1 MCPEE
6 LTLSLYFDHELNPE
20 EMREV
25 TSHLDKC
32 PECREK
38 VEAFGRTSG
47 VLASLVS
54 EPDPETGER
63 IKDRILHSTRYRQNS
78 FRRSRFIRLPLP
90 VAAAAAAMFL
100 VLAVWRFIPRQDIN
114 APVASSELQD
124 REQVLEESPSP
135 PDLFLNP
142 AVSQPDREVVD
153 NMLRSRLHEELVND
167 GQMSIPLG
175 FSESEHGQPVLTR
188 VARFQEDQY

>member
-1 MCPEE
+1 
-6 LTLSLYFDHELNPE
+6 
-20 EMREV
+20 
-25 TSHLDKC
+25 
-32 PECREK
+32 
-38 VEAFGRTSG
+38 
-47 VLASLVS
+47 
-54 EPDPETGER
+54 
-63 IKDRILHSTRYRQNS
+63 
-78 FRRSRFIRLPLP
+78 